1 MVGNSAMVNKPSSS
15 LNSSTAAPS
24 AKLLNMVTVTAAD
37 KIEGANN
44 KIRKIPAPGN
54 FLNMYKEKIKAKEI
68 PTKVTIMK
76 EITEFLI
83 VVPKISWFCNI
94 RYNSLKLPKPLP
106 T

>member
-1 MVGNSAMVNKPSSS
+1 MVGNSAIVSKPSWRLNNS
-15 LNSSTAAPS
+15 LAAPS

-44 KIRKIPAPGN
+44 KMRKTPAPGY

-68 PTKVTIMK
+68 PTKVTITK
-76 EITEFLI
+76 EMAEFLI
-83 VVPKISWFCNI
+83 VVQKRLWLCNI
-94 RYNSLKLPKPLP
+94 WYNSLKLPKPLP